1 MFYDF
6 IYNIISN
13 LVEKDM
19 WAKAYAANGGSH
31 SFGWEIFSI
40 INKIEYTKDYYATIG
55 ATVATVMLVLVILVL
70 AVKVVMHFI
79 KLEQK
84 ALEA

>member
-6 IYNIISN
+6 IYNIIAN
-13 LVEKDM
+13 LVDKYM
-19 WAKAYAANGGSH
+19 WAQAYAANGGSQ
-31 SFGWEIFSI
+31 SFGWEIFGI
-40 INKIEYTKDYYATIG
+40 INNIERTKDYWATIG
-55 ATVATVMLVLVILVL
+55 ATVATIILMLTILVVG
-70 AVKVVMHFI
+70 VKVVMHFI